1 MKESYQLA
9 RTQACINIYTD
20 TYRGLGGGKSLVTEK
35 VAHVS
40 EEMVLGRVRDLWGGQ
55 HEAKPTQEC
64 SSPYPSSLPSY
75 KLLTRSPHHLLLS
88 PAPSKKK
95 SLPFFFSQKKY
106 SIFLSL
112 CTLLFA
118 PFEIRMSSMQFSLSD
133 FGDVNVE

>member
-64 SSPYPSSLPSY
+64 SSPYPS
-75 KLLTRSPHHLLLS
+75 PHHLLLS